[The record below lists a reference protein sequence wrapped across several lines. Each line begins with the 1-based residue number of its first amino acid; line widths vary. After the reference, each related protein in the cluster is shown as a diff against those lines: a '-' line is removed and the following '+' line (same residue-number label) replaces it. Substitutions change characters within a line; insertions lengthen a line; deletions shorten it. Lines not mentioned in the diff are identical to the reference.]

1 MGRQGQAAAPRK
13 TVGGGIRTI
22 PCHPLQCLP
31 QSKPLI
37 SSPTHHSL
45 IPKAT
50 GPGHDS
56 TPWQLHLHSR
66 RNACALQSIYNKQ
79 ARNECPTLSLSGRW
93 TAQLGKEKASL
104 HARLPS
110 LLASFFQT
118 TEVFFLVSPPVSR
131 TLAPGVRVRV
141 RVSFYSDS
149 DSEGATPEGCSW
161 KLGAQAVFESVR
173 HHVIQ
178 LLGLGNEPAHFS
190 FSSGWG
196 ISVRNGMGFS
206 SGK

>member
-1 MGRQGQAAAPRK
+1 MGTGKWFLAGTAPGSRDMGRQGEAAAPRK

-31 QSKPLI
+31 PSKPLI

-66 RNACALQSIYNKQ
+66 RIACALQAIYNKQ
-79 ARNECPTLSLSGRW
+79 ARNECPTLLLSGRW

-104 HARLPS
+104 HAHLPS
-110 LLASFFQT
+110 
-118 TEVFFLVSPPVSR
+118 SPCFISSDHRGILPCFPTCQS
-131 TLAPGVRVRV
+131 
-141 RVSFYSDS
+141 YSY
-149 DSEGATPEGCSW
+149 SW
-161 KLGAQAVFESVR
+161 C
-173 HHVIQ
+173 
-178 LLGLGNEPAHFS
+178 
-190 FSSGWG
+190 
-196 ISVRNGMGFS
+196 
-206 SGK
+206 